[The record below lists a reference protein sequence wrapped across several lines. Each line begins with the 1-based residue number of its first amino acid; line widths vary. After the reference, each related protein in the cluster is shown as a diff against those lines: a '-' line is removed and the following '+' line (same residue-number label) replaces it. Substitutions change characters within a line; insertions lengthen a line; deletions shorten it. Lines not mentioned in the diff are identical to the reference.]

1 MHENGTVEQVVHYYP
16 FGGTYADAGVNR
28 SLQMYK
34 YNGRELYGCPSCWPK
49 DIKKQGLRNSP
60 CRVLDHRDSNPEWQN
75 QNL

>member
-34 YNGRELYGCPSCWPK
+34 YNGRELLAPCINLQLLIRNIQQSV
-49 DIKKQGLRNSP
+49 DDGLF
-60 CRVLDHRDSNPEWQN
+60 CK
-75 QNL
+75 